1 MHPFAFV
8 GSGIAAARKNM
19 SCWVCF
25 RDAVPKAKRSA
36 IEGAVP
42 EVVRGWFKWRDR
54 VLELGNDDD
63 SLQWSVR
70 AAYEHVVDEDEDFEP
85 DPEMPSAAMWKQL
98 NADID
103 AWLLSVHEHHPIEIV
118 VKPIDEEYLTETDA
132 WHDWTCAR
140 IPNAVLPVIEQVDR
154 DVARYVAEIWN
165 AWVQEKSF
173 DEQMAVI
180 SALGDAEKKALKKYK
195 ALFVPKE
202 PPPAPKQPSLDEAE
216 VIWRRLMA
224 VMLPAPKGLRLE
236 DAFEVA
242 MIERQY
248 EYSLNEH
255 ASKLLTAKRD
265 DDYIG
270 LARAVLES
278 GAEFPT
284 NWMPGLA
291 SLLIGQGRLDEAKPI
306 VHDIVAS
313 LESYKPEMLATVMR
327 YHAARGEHDIV
338 AMLYH
343 AGMSW
348 FTSFTYEVPK
358 AQAQQYGKRSH
369 DLAERFARWLES
381 WIGTTAWNV
390 SKQPRLGHWLVWF
403 DAVGKAAFAPQV
415 AAFEAE
421 RDRRLVLWAHLEAA
435 PDETTARALVDQLAP
450 IADAE
455 QAARIAGAL
464 HVKTP
469 LAVYSLIERA
479 LANEHREG
487 YRYPTGGRV
496 NAIIFLTYLVLNHPA
511 LAAELACTYEIAR
524 GYVLVKNQSLHYNLA
539 CVACRIGKRTEA
551 IGHVARALEL
561 GFENPQQIHD
571 DNDLEPLRGDP
582 VFEGLFV
589 TKATPES
596 ATPKKSAGPKKGDA
610 RTAKKKSAKKPAK
623 KPAKAKSPP
632 KKKPAKKRR

>member
-1 MHPFAFV
+1 
-8 GSGIAAARKNM
+8 M

-36 IEGAVP
+36 IESAVP

-85 DPEMPSAAMWKQL
+85 DPEMPSAAMWKQF

-103 AWLLSVHEHHPIEIV
+103 AWLLGVHASHPIELV
-118 VKPIDEEYLTETDA
+118 VKPIDEEYSTETDA

-140 IPNAVLPVIEQVDR
+140 IPTVVLPVVEEVDVE
-154 DVARYVAEIWN
+154 VARYVAEMWK

-173 DEQMAVI
+173 DEQLAVV
-180 SALGDAEKKALKKYK
+180 SGLGPREKKALKKYK

-202 PPPAPKQPSLDEAE
+202 RPAPKLPSIDEAE
-216 VIWRRLMA
+216 VIWRRLAAAM
-224 VMLPAPKGLRLE
+224 PASPHGMRLE
-236 DAFEVA
+236 DAFEAA

-255 ASKLLTAKRD
+255 ASKLLTANREAD
-265 DDYIG
+265 FIA
-270 LARAVLES
+270 LARAVLDS

-291 SLLIGQGRLDEAKPI
+291 SLLVGQGRLVEAKPI
-306 VHDIVAS
+306 VHDIVAY
-313 LESYKPEMLATVMR
+313 LESYKPEMLSTVMR
-327 YHAARGEHDIV
+327 YHAAHGEHDIA

-358 AQAQQYGKRSH
+358 SQTQQYGKRPP

-381 WIGTTAWNV
+381 WIGETAWNV
-390 SKQPRLGHWLVWF
+390 STQPRLGHWLVWF
-403 DAVGKAAFAPQV
+403 DSVGKAAFAPHV

-421 RDRRLVLWAHLEAA
+421 RDRRLALWAQLEAA
-435 PDETTARALVDQLAP
+435 TDENVARDLVDQLAP

-455 QAARIAGAL
+455 QAARIASAL
-464 HVKTP
+464 HVKAP
-469 LAVYSLIERA
+469 RAVFALLDRA
-479 LANEHREG
+479 IANEHREG

-496 NAIIFLTYLVLNHPA
+496 NAIIFLTYLTLNHPG
-511 LAAELACTYEIAR
+511 LTDELPRAYEIAR
-524 GYVLVKNQSLHYNLA
+524 GYVLVKNQALHYNLA
-539 CVACRIGKRTEA
+539 CVACRIGKRAEA
-551 IGHVARALEL
+551 IGHVARSLEL

-589 TKATPES
+589 TKPTPES
-596 ATPKKSAGPKKGDA
+596 ATPKSTGKSQKK
-610 RTAKKKSAKKPAK
+610 AKPAKKKPAK
-623 KPAKAKSPP
+623 KAAAKPAKAKSAP
-632 KKKPAKKRR
+632 KKKPAKRRR

>member
-1 MHPFAFV
+1 
-8 GSGIAAARKNM
+8 M

-36 IEGAVP
+36 IENAVP

-54 VLELGNDDD
+54 VLEVGNDDD

-85 DPEMPSAAMWKQL
+85 DPEMPSTAMWKQL

-103 AWLLSVHEHHPIEIV
+103 AWLLSIHAAHPIEIV
-118 VKPIDEEYLTETDA
+118 VKPIDEEYSTETDA
-132 WHDWTCAR
+132 WHDWSCER
-140 IPNAVLPVIEQVDR
+140 IPTAVLPKVEEVDVE
-154 DVARYVAEIWN
+154 VARYIAEMWK

-173 DEQMAVI
+173 DEQLAVVA
-180 SALGDAEKKALKKYK
+180 ALGPAERKALKKYK

-202 PPPAPKQPSLDEAE
+202 PPPAPKQPSLDEAD
-216 VIWRRLMA
+216 VIWRRLAAAM
-224 VMLPAPKGLRLE
+224 PPSPKALRLE
-236 DAFEVA
+236 DAFDVA

-265 DDYIG
+265 EDFIA
-270 LARAVLES
+270 LSRAVLES

-284 NWMPGLA
+284 NWMPGVA
-291 SLLIGQGRLDEAKPI
+291 SLLIEQGRLDEAKPI
-306 VHDIVAS
+306 IHDIVAS

-327 YHAARGEHDIV
+327 YHSARGEHDIA

-358 AQAQQYGKRSH
+358 SQTQQYGKRPTE
-369 DLAERFARWLES
+369 LAQDFARWLES
-381 WIGTTAWNV
+381 WVGTTAWNV
-390 SKQPRLGHWLVWF
+390 SLQPRLGHWLVWF
-403 DAVGKAAFAPQV
+403 DAVGKDAFAPQV

-421 RDRRLVLWAHLEAA
+421 RDRRLALWAQLEAA
-435 PDETTARALVDQLAP
+435 TDETTARTLVDQLAP

-464 HVKTP
+464 HEKAP
-469 LAVYSLIERA
+469 LAVFALLDRA
-479 LANEHREG
+479 LANERREG

-496 NAIIFLTYLVLNHPA
+496 NAIIFLTYLALNHPA
-511 LAAELACTYEIAR
+511 LADELSCAYQIAR

-539 CVACRIGKRTEA
+539 CVACRLGKRTEA

-589 TKATPES
+589 TRTTPET
-596 ATPKKSAGPKKGDA
+596 ATRKPTGKKRTARKPAVKKAAKAAKKAPAKPVKSKSAQ
-610 RTAKKKSAKKPAK
+610 
-623 KPAKAKSPP
+623 
-632 KKKPAKKRR
+632 KKKPAKRRK